1 MSVLATTLLI
11 IALIAGLFGFIGV
24 AGISTE
30 IPKILFGAFL
40 ILFVISLTLAKR
52 GHADKAKAVP
62 GVKDVL

>member
-1 MSVLATTLLI
+1 MSVLAITFLI

-30 IPKILFGAFL
+30 IPKILFGAFM

-52 GHADKAKAVP
+52 GQADKAKMLP
-62 GVKDVL
+62 GVKDVI